1 MAAPILPV
9 STVPTSLESP
19 WRGRIRLGDHVA
31 VFVGVP
37 GDAAP
42 HAHHAHQIV
51 ISEHDG
57 CGLTVEGAIR
67 LGRAW
72 IVPSGTPHRVCAGTG
87 TTTFIYVEPWVY
99 NLESFPPVEGIA
111 PRNADDWLPWLE
123 AEWPARPLPPTLDAL
138 LADIDRSLG
147 DPIRVGELAKRQ
159 NISTSQL
166 ERRLGASVG
175 LPVRQLV
182 IWRRLRYAVDR
193 VLAGA
198 SLTAAALDAG
208 FSDAAHFSRSL
219 RATFGVR
226 ADRSLIPVARGS
238 QSVAETSRES
248 HVGVVGASDAAVDR
262 KGSIS

>member
-1 MAAPILPV
+1 M
-9 STVPTSLESP
+9 T
-19 WRGRIRLGDHVA
+19 
-31 VFVGVP
+31 
-37 GDAAP
+37 
-42 HAHHAHQIV
+42 
-51 ISEHDG
+51 G
-57 CGLTVEGAIR
+57 CHGWKRNGL
-67 LGRAW
+67 
-72 IVPSGTPHRVCAGTG
+72 
-87 TTTFIYVEPWVY
+87 
-99 NLESFPPVEGIA
+99 
-111 PRNADDWLPWLE
+111 
-123 AEWPARPLPPTLDAL
+123 PLPPTLDAL

-238 QSVAETSRES
+238 QSETSRES

>member
-19 WRGRIRLGDHVA
+19 WRGRIRLGDHLA

-37 GDAAP
+37 GDAAR

-51 ISEHDG
+51 LSEGDG

-99 NLESFPPVEGIA
+99 NLESFPPVEGT
-111 PRNADDWLPWLE
+111 RNADDWLSWLE
-123 AEWPARPLPPTLDAL
+123 AEWPARPLPPTLGAL

-175 LPVRQLV
+175 LPVKQLV

-208 FSDAAHFSRSL
+208 FSDAAHFSRSM

-226 ADRSLIPVARGS
+226 ADRSLIPVARQHQSAVEASRDS
-238 QSVAETSRES
+238 QA
-248 HVGVVGASDAAVDR
+248 GAAGASDDAVAR